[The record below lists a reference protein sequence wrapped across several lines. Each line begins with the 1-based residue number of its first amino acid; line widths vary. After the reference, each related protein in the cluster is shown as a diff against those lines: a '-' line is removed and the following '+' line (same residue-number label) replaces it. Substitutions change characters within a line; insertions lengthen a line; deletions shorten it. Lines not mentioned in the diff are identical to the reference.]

1 MDRIFKQ
8 AKDKNVAAV
17 VIYYKGTDDYAYKD
31 STCTTKFKREELLD
45 ACLKGAVITLGEGV
59 QIYAVPIGFSYQ
71 VQIEN
76 PTQEPWTEVQY
87 LQEAKFSDSD
97 STMVCKVVRLRS
109 EEYPAS

>member
-1 MDRIFKQ
+1 MDRIFEQ

-17 VIYYKGTDDYAYKD
+17 VIYYNGRDNYAYKD
-31 STCTTKFKREELLD
+31 GAYTTKFKREELLD
-45 ACLKGAVITLGEGV
+45 ACLKGAVITSVFGV

-71 VQIEN
+71 VLVEN
-76 PTQEPWTEVQY
+76 PTQEPWTEVQF

-109 EEYPAS
+109 EEYSA